1 MPIVILALM
10 ALGATRSD
18 AQQWD
23 SPEVLRLVQR
33 AVDRRLEIRGDTA
46 LQNYRAEV
54 SGFIFFSTQIG
65 EGLSEPP
72 RLIKADQFA
81 AEVYWRT
88 PGMSKQVVTAWRH
101 RRYLPTDI
109 SYHRDHLTMVVGN
122 LADRITVGEGDE
134 VSGVLHPFAPGGTT
148 AYQYAL
154 GDSLSIGM
162 AGRTLHLVAVDFRPR
177 DPTAGLAIG
186 RAYLARDRGGGDI
199 VRLRL
204 GFTAAAYRD
213 HTIEDI
219 TFVLENSLREGRFW
233 LPFRQE
239 VEIRRRV
246 AWFDFPA
253 RTLIRVRWTVDDLV
267 VNEPLDPAL
276 FRGPAL
282 AGLPAARD
290 SAGPWTEPLE
300 RAAEEA
306 ARPLSE
312 QDLETARLEIRRLV
326 GPRALQTMRGTR
338 IGTNSVSDL
347 VLVNRVNGLRLGIGG
362 STSTGGFLGKV
373 WLGYGTSDGRFLT
386 RLSLSTEVAGGTGMV
401 EGYRRVVD
409 LSDIQVISP
418 ILNSFRSQEAGI
430 DLGDYVLLSGVRGR
444 VTMPLSAR
452 SSITM
457 RLGVER
463 SRSVLVAATPVHGT
477 YRPNPPLGAGDYLRG
492 SVVFKRRDGGVGL
505 ARDLYGEVR
514 LEAGE
519 GPTQYLRLTAEATGI
534 TTLGGRDLVTRGYLG
549 WGTEGLPTYRSFV
562 LGGRGTLLGEP
573 FRAYGG
579 RSMVLLHV
587 EWRPT
592 VPVPAV
598 RFSSF
603 ASTGLDLVIAPF
615 VAVGWSD
622 RAVAGTPWSAT
633 DGVRPVVGVGFEW
646 LMSLLRLDVGIGL
659 LDGGVQVTIDVTRGW
674 WPLL

>member
-10 ALGATRSD
+10 ALVATRLD

-33 AVDRRLEIRGDTA
+33 AMDRRIETRRDTA

-54 SGFIFFSTQIG
+54 SGFVFFSSQIG
-65 EGLSEPP
+65 EGLSDPP
-72 RLIKADQFA
+72 RLIKADQLA

-88 PGMSKQVVTAWRH
+88 PGMSKQVITAWRD

-109 SYHRDHLTMVVGN
+109 AYHRDHLTMVVGN
-122 LADRITVGEGDE
+122 LADRITVGGGDE
-134 VSGVLHPFAPGGTT
+134 VRGVLHPFAPGGTT

-154 GDSLSIGM
+154 GDSVSIGM
-162 AGRTLHLVAVDFRPR
+162 TGRTLHLVAVDFRPR
-177 DPTAGLAIG
+177 DPTAGLAVG
-186 RAYLARDRGGGDI
+186 RAYLARDRGDI

-213 HTIEDI
+213 ETIEDI
-219 TFVLENSLREGRFW
+219 TFVLENSLRDGRFW

-239 VEIRRRV
+239 VEIRRRI
-246 AWFDFPA
+246 AWFDFPV

-267 VNEPLDPAL
+267 VNRPLDPAL

-326 GPRALQTMRGTR
+326 GPKALQTMRGYR

-347 VLVNRVNGLRLGIGG
+347 VLVNRINGLRLGIGG
-362 STSTGGFLGKV
+362 SASTGGFLGKA

-386 RLSLSTEVAGGTGMV
+386 RLSLSTGVAGGTGLV
-401 EGYRRVVD
+401 EGYRRVID
-409 LSDIQVISP
+409 LSDIPVISP
-418 ILNSFRSQEAGI
+418 ILNSFRSQEAGK
-430 DLGDYVLLSGVRGR
+430 DLGDYLLLSGVRGR
-444 VTMPLSAR
+444 VTLPLSTR
-452 SSITM
+452 SSIALS
-457 RLGVER
+457 LGVER

-477 YRPNPPLGAGDYLRG
+477 YRPNPPLGAGDYLQG
-492 SVVFKRRDGGVGL
+492 SVMFKRRDGGVGL

-514 LEAGE
+514 LELGD
-519 GPTQYLRLTAEATGI
+519 GPTRYLRFTAEVTGI
-534 TTLGGRDLVTRGYLG
+534 TTLGGRALVAHGYLG

-562 LGGRGTLLGEP
+562 LGGRGTLPGEP

-598 RFSSF
+598 RFGTFS
-603 ASTGLDLVIAPF
+603 STGRDLVIAPY

-622 RAVAGTPWSAT
+622 RAIPGTTWSAT
-633 DGVRPVVGVGFEW
+633 DGVRPVVGVGVEW

>member
-10 ALGATRSD
+10 ALSATRLD

-23 SPEVLRLVQR
+23 SPEVLRLVQLT
-33 AVDRRLEIRGDTA
+33 VDRRLEIRGDTA
-46 LQNYRAEV
+46 LRNYRAEV
-54 SGFIFFSTQIG
+54 SGFVFFSTQIG
-65 EGLSEPP
+65 EGLDEPP
-72 RLIKADQFA
+72 RLIKADQLA

-88 PGMSKQVVTAWRH
+88 PGASKQVITAWRD

-122 LADRITVGEGDE
+122 LADRITIGGGDE
-134 VSGVLHPFAPGGTT
+134 VRGVLHPFAPGGAN

-154 GDSLSIGM
+154 GDSISIRM
-162 AGRTLHLVAVDFRPR
+162 AQSRLDLLAVDFRPR
-177 DPTAGLAIG
+177 DPAAGLAVG
-186 RAYLARDRGGGDI
+186 RAYLARARGDI

-213 HTIEDI
+213 QTVEDI
-219 TFVLENSLREGRFW
+219 TFVLENSLHDGRFW

-253 RTLIRVRWTVDDLV
+253 RTLIRVRWSVDDIS
-267 VNEPLDPAL
+267 VNASLDPAS

-282 AGLPAARD
+282 AGLPTARD
-290 SAGPWTEPLE
+290 SPGPWTEPLE
-300 RAAEEA
+300 RAAEAA

-347 VLVNRVNGLRLGIGG
+347 ILVNRVNGLRLGIGG
-362 STSTGGFLGKV
+362 SATTAGLEGKA

-386 RLSLSTEVAGGTGMV
+386 RLSLSTGVAGGAGSV

-409 LSDIQVISP
+409 FSDIQVISTA
-418 ILNSFRSQEAGI
+418 LNSFRSQEAGT
-430 DLGDYVLLSGVRGR
+430 DLGDYVLLSGMRGR
-444 VTMPLSAR
+444 LTVPLSAR
-452 SSITM
+452 GSIAFG
-457 RLGVER
+457 LGVER
-463 SRSVLVAATPVHGT
+463 SRSVSLAATPVHGA
-477 YRPNPPLGAGDYLRG
+477 YRPNPPLGAGDYLQG
-492 SVVFKRRDGGVGL
+492 SVEFKRGDGGVGL

-514 LEAGE
+514 LEAGD
-519 GPTQYLRLTAEATGI
+519 GPAQYLRLTAEATGV
-534 TTLGGRDLVTRGYLG
+534 TTLGGRALVARGYLG
-549 WGTEGLPTYRSFV
+549 WGSEGLPAYRSFV
-562 LGGRGTLLGEP
+562 LGGRGTLPGEP

-579 RSMVLLHV
+579 RTMVLLHL

-592 VPVPAV
+592 VPVPEIRLGA
-598 RFSSF
+598 F
-603 ASTGLDLVIAPF
+603 ASTGSDLVVAPF
-615 VAVGWSD
+615 VAAGWSD
-622 RAVAGTPWSAT
+622 RPIPGTAWLAS
-633 DGVRPVVGVGFEW
+633 DGVRPVLGVGLEG
-646 LMSLLRLDVGIGL
+646 LMSLVRLDVGVGL

>member
-1 MPIVILALM
+1 MPIVILLLLALI
-10 ALGATRSD
+10 ATRLD

-23 SPEVLRLVQR
+23 SPEVLRLVQL
-33 AVDRRLEIRGDTA
+33 AVDRRLEIRRDTA
-46 LQNYRAEV
+46 LQNYRVEV
-54 SGFIFFSTQIG
+54 SGFVFFSTQIG

-72 RLIKADQFA
+72 RLIKADQLA

-88 PGMSKQVVTAWRH
+88 PGRSKQIITAWRD

-109 SYHRDHLTMVVGN
+109 DYHRDHLTLVVGD

-134 VSGVLHPFAPGGTT
+134 VRGVLHPFAPGGTN

-154 GDSLSIGM
+154 GDSISILMDQG
-162 AGRTLHLVAVDFRPR
+162 TLYLVAVDFRPR
-177 DPTAGLAIG
+177 DPAAGLAVG
-186 RAYLARDRGGGDI
+186 RAYLARERGDI

-213 HTIEDI
+213 QTVEDI
-219 TFVLENSLREGRFW
+219 TFVLENSMYEGRFW

-239 VEIRRRV
+239 IEIRRRV

-253 RTLIRVRWTVDDLV
+253 RTLIRVRWTVDNLF
-267 VNEPLDPAL
+267 VNLPLDPAL
-276 FRGPAL
+276 FSGPTL
-282 AGLPAARD
+282 AWLPAARD
-290 SAGPWTEPLE
+290 SGGPWTEPLE
-300 RAAEEA
+300 QAAEEA

-347 VLVNRVNGLRLGIGG
+347 LLVNRVNGLRLGFGG
-362 STSTGGFLGKV
+362 SASAGGFEGKA
-373 WLGYGTSDGRFLT
+373 WLGYGTSDERLLT
-386 RLSLSTEVAGGTGMV
+386 RLTLSTSVGGGTALV

-409 LSDIQVISP
+409 LSDIQVISTV
-418 ILNSFRSQEAGI
+418 LNSFRSQEAGT
-430 DLGDYVLLSGVRGR
+430 DLGDYVLLSGVRGL
-444 VTMPLSAR
+444 VTVPLSAR
-452 SSITM
+452 SSVVLG
-457 RLGVER
+457 LGVEQ
-463 SRSVLVAATPVHGT
+463 SRSVVVAATPVRGT
-477 YRPNPPLGAGDYLRG
+477 YDPNPPLGAGDYLQG
-492 SVVFKRRDGGVGL
+492 SVTFKRGDGGVGL

-514 LEAGE
+514 LEAGD
-519 GPTQYLRLTAEATGI
+519 GPTQYFRLTAEVTGI
-534 TTLGGRDLVTRGYLG
+534 TTLAGRAIVARGYLG

-562 LGGRGTLLGEP
+562 LGGRGTLPGEP

-579 RSMVLLHV
+579 RSMALIQV

-592 VPVPAV
+592 IPVPAAS
-598 RFSSF
+598 FGTF
-603 ASTGLDLVIAPF
+603 ASTGRDLVIAPF

-622 RAVAGTPWSAT
+622 RAIPGTTWRAT
-633 DGVRPVVGVGFEW
+633 GGVRPVLGLGVEW
-646 LMSLLRLDVGIGL
+646 LMNLVRLDVAVGL